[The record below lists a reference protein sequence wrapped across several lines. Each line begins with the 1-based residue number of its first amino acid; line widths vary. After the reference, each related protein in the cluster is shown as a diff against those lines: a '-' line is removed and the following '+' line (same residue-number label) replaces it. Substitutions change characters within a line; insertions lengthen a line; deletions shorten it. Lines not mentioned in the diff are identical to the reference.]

1 LKQTTFKKKFFKANN
16 TKITTMKK
24 LIVSVFALAAVV
36 FTSSAAININGT
48 GNAELLSQLAIS
60 TTITGGDLTGNVS
73 GGVLEFGKIGIGSTA
88 SVVKVSTTGVR
99 TLESGDAGLS
109 VTSTT
114 PTAAGFAVTGGANLT
129 YTLTL
134 PANNTVNLTSG
145 GNTLKVQD
153 FTPLSAGT
161 LNALGKDWFAVGA
174 SLEIPSA
181 AVAGAYTGTFQVTI
195 VYN

>member
-1 LKQTTFKKKFFKANN
+1 
-16 TKITTMKK
+16 MKK
-24 LIVSVFALAAVV
+24 VILSVFALAAVV
-36 FTSSAAININGT
+36 LSANAAVNINGT

-60 TTITGGDLTGNVS
+60 TTITGGDLTGNVA

-88 SVVKVSTTGVR
+88 SVVKVSTTGAR

-114 PTAAGFAVTGGANLT
+114 PSAAGFAVTGGANLT

-134 PANNTVNLTSG
+134 PANDVVNLTSG
-145 GNTLKVQD
+145 ANTIKVQD

-161 LNALGKDWFAVGA
+161 LNGAGKDWFAVGA
-174 SLEIPSA
+174 SLEIPSNA
-181 AVAGAYTGTFQVTI
+181 IAGAYTGTFQVTI